1 MPRLLPHA
9 AIALTGAAMLFAIG
23 GTVAARPLETG
34 PSADALVAARQA
46 GFRLNFVSFAAMK
59 AAIARG
65 DDVKTLALP
74 AGAIGSWARAMPAL
88 FPAGSATPQ
97 SKALPTIWSDRA
109 GFDAAAADMAAA
121 AAKLAE
127 AAKAGDA
134 AAFSAQYAVLGSTCG
149 ACHKKYRAEDKR

>member
-1 MPRLLPHA
+1 MPRLLLHA
-9 AIALTGAAMLFAIG
+9 AIALTGAGVLFGIG
-23 GTVAARPLETG
+23 TNVAARPPEAT
-34 PSADALVAARQA
+34 PSAEALVAARQA
-46 GFRLNFVSFAAMK
+46 GFRLNLASFQAMK

-74 AGAIGSWARAMPAL
+74 AGAIGGWARAMPGL
-88 FPAGSATPQ
+88 FPAGSATPL

-109 GFDAAAADMAAA
+109 GFDAAAADMATA
-121 AAKLAE
+121 AAKLAD